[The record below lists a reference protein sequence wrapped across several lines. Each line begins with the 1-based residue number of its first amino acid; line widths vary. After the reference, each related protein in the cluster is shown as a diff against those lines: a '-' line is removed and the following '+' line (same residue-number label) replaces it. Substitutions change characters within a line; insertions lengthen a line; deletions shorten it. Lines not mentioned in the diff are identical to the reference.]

1 MADTY
6 HLACEAADKLIRY
19 LQSIRIAEIRQSM
32 EFIGVHQVEIVIAVF
47 IFLALQF
54 TKFTVVLLLAC
65 LIAFTIF
72 YMWDTLFPDLAEDQ
86 YRKNKGNGFEQY
98 GAGYGPNYGPRYGH
112 DRSVGTGPSVSYLN
126 NDLSS
131 RDARTSALFPPF
143 NFTDEDLLHGDQSNY
158 QEAKSDYFR
167 DRSLGNRDH
176 MRQQRRSNL
185 PGNMT
190 PVGHLGSNNE
200 MRSHRRPH
208 SQMDEY
214 RYMRRNDRVN
224 DPQAFRRMIANE
236 YRVYR
241 PGTATENLAHY
252 RHPHPND
259 DTRMKR
265 IGTQSA
271 ADDRQGKNRRSSEKS
286 TSQKRYPPSELPER
300 YRTGSREN
308 IRRMRNFPQGPS
320 PRASGPPGRFDP
332 SGPHNNADSR
342 GAKRKSDYQYT
353 KREGRWGQY

>member
-1 MADTY
+1 
-6 HLACEAADKLIRY
+6 
-19 LQSIRIAEIRQSM
+19 
-32 EFIGVHQVEIVIAVF
+32 
-47 IFLALQF
+47 
-54 TKFTVVLLLAC
+54 
-65 LIAFTIF
+65 
-72 YMWDTLFPDLAEDQ
+72 MWDTLFPDLAEDQ
-86 YRKNKGNGFEQY
+86 YRKNKGNVFEQY

-112 DRSVGTGPSVSYLN
+112 DRSVGTGPSISYLS
-126 NDLSS
+126 NDFSS

-158 QEAKSDYFR
+158 QDVKSDYFR
-167 DRSLGNRDH
+167 DRGPGNRDN
-176 MRQQRRSNL
+176 MRPQRRSNL

-190 PVGHLGSNNE
+190 PVGHRVSTNE
-200 MRSHRRPH
+200 MRSHRRPY
-208 SQMDEY
+208 SQMDDI

-236 YRVYR
+236 YRAYR
-241 PGTATENLAHY
+241 PGTATENLGHY
-252 RHPHPND
+252 RYPHPND

-271 ADDRQGKNRRSSEKS
+271 ADDRQGKSRRSSEKS

-320 PRASGPPGRFDP
+320 PRASGAPGRFDP
-332 SGPHNNADSR
+332 SGPHNNIDSR
-342 GAKRKSDYQYT
+342 GAKRKSDNQYT